1 MSIYNILGIFLI
13 LRSKLWRSIQYQDT
27 TRGPSHSCTLLAV
40 SEGRRGSC
48 RAGASPR
55 AEGMSAL
62 TYSLFGTLHSRCEAP
77 QSTLVG
83 SSVLQTESGRA
94 HYWRIQQ
101 FGSNWVNSITK
112 GERKIFKNVD
122 LLRISPVKFVYI
134 SSRFVVR
141 SPIFMLAHY
150 LWSDRRTNLIY
161 LQIFSFL
168 PVSEHV
174 PPRWSALSPAPRP

>member
-1 MSIYNILGIFLI
+1 MLPNRSHDMAHILVLPSGIHLKASGRFLDGV
-13 LRSKLWRSIQYQDT
+13 S
-27 TRGPSHSCTLLAV
+27 GCPSC
-40 SEGRRGSC
+40 C
-48 RAGASPR
+48 PASPR

-62 TYSLFGTLHSRCEAP
+62 TYSLFGTLHSLCEAP

-83 SSVLQTESGRA
+83 SSVLQTDSGRA

-122 LLRISPVKFVYI
+122 LLRIGPVKFVYI